1 MAHAMHC
8 FCCASR
14 RFVHGTHDFVLTW
27 SSGPLSNNYA
37 LFLLHFMLAHMHLA
51 RNGRLACCQA
61 AIHWFLLRI
70 TPDSE
75 SGANPGF
82 CISHMHLAWG
92 GRLALPS
99 NGHALFLLRI
109 MSDRAWC
116 IWPEMAIG
124 PAVKRQYILFT
135 AHYAGLCITHLA
147 WDGRLAHCLAITH
160 CLDCASC
167 KFISVHA

>member
-1 MAHAMHC
+1 MAHYLTAMHC

-99 NGHALFLLRI
+99 NGHALFYCASCRIVLGAYGLRWPLGPLSSGNTFFSLRI
-109 MSDRAWC
+109 M
-116 IWPEMAIG
+116 
-124 PAVKRQYILFT
+124 PA
-135 AHYAGLCITHLA
+135 
-147 WDGRLAHCLAITH
+147 
-160 CLDCASC
+160 CA
-167 KFISVHA
+167 

>member
-27 SSGPLSNNYA
+27 SSGPLSNSYA
-37 LFLLHFMLAHMHLA
+37 LFLLRFMLAHMHLA

-61 AIHWFLLRI
+61 AIHWFLLRV

-75 SGANPGF
+75 SGVNPGF
-82 CISHMHLAWG
+82 CISHMHLAWD

-99 NGHALFLLRI
+99 NGHTLFLLRI

-116 IWPEMAIG
+116 IWPEMASQAAIHSFHCALCRLVHNA
-124 PAVKRQYILFT
+124 PAF
-135 AHYAGLCITHLA
+135 GLGWPSGTLSSDHTL
-147 WDGRLAHCLAITH
+147 
-160 CLDCASC
+160 S
-167 KFISVHA
+167 